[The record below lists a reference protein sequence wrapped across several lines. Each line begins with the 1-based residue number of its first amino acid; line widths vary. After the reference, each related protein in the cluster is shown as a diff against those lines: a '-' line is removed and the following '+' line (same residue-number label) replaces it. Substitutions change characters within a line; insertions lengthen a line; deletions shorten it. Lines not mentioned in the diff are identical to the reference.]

1 MRGELQTEP
10 VQLLATLG
18 KNCRIQAG
26 ALVGLV
32 YKEGCQPT
40 RVGDQ
45 AVIRTGTI
53 IYADCDIGTHFQTGH
68 HVLIREATQ
77 IGRHVVVG
85 SQTIIDGQ
93 VRIGDFVKIES
104 QCYIPTQVIIGNRV
118 FLGPNVVLTNDR
130 YPLKMRDQYRPEG
143 PIIADGVTI
152 GANATIVPGVKLGI
166 GAFVAAGAVVT
177 KDVPPWHLARG
188 NPARFSLLPQH
199 LQELNIALSW
209 TKLAEQLPS
218 LK

>member
-130 YPLKMRDQYRPEG
+130 YPLG
-143 PIIADGVTI
+143 
-152 GANATIVPGVKLGI
+152 
-166 GAFVAAGAVVT
+166 
-177 KDVPPWHLARG
+177 
-188 NPARFSLLPQH
+188 S
-199 LQELNIALSW
+199 
-209 TKLAEQLPS
+209 
-218 LK
+218 